1 MKILF
6 NETFEDKITIWVDTE
21 FVDLDELKKGCVNI
35 VDVVAGEDLILDTYF
50 VFYTK
55 MIFEDAVE
63 DKVRSTVYIRCLKD
77 AFDVTINVSDYQFVC
92 NYQQLKDIKA
102 NIEMLMS
109 SKLYDK

>member
-1 MKILF
+1 MLF
-6 NETFEDKITIWVDTE
+6 NETFDDKITVWVDTE
-21 FVDLDELKKGCVNI
+21 FVDIDELEKGCADI
-35 VDVVAGEDLILDTYF
+35 VDVVAGEDLILDTFF

-55 MIFEDAVE
+55 MISEDAIE

-77 AFDVTINVSDYQFVC
+77 EFDVTINMSDYQFVC
-92 NYQQLKDIKA
+92 NYQQLKAIKT